1 MKIKSITKLPCQ
13 LEVNSIETLISQ
25 ASVNSENNHKDFM
38 TIIDEEKNYSQLKE
52 IIRKTKRQRRDSEK
66 RNLIK

>member
-1 MKIKSITKLPCQ
+1 MKIKSITKLPCY

-25 ASVNSENNHKDFM
+25 ASVNSEINHEDFM
-38 TIIDEEKNYSQLKE
+38 TIIDEEKNYSELKE
-52 IIRKTKRQRRDSEK
+52 LIRKTKRQRRDSEK

>member
-25 ASVNSENNHKDFM
+25 ASVNSEINHEDFM
-38 TIIDEEKNYSQLKE
+38 TIIDEEKNYSELKE
-52 IIRKTKRQRRDSEK
+52 LIRKTKRQRRDSEK

>member
-66 RNLIK
+66 RNLIE

>member
-13 LEVNSIETLISQ
+13 LEVNSFETLISQ

-66 RNLIK
+66 RNLIE

>member
-25 ASVNSENNHKDFM
+25 ASVNSEINHEDFM
-38 TIIDEEKNYSQLKE
+38 TIIDEEKNYSELKE